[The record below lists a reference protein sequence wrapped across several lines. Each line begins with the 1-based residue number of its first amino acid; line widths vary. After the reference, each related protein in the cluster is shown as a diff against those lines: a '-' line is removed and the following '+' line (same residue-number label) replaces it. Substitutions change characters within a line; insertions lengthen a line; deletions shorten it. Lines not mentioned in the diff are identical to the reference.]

1 MNKEQEP
8 FLDQEGKR
16 GHMASGTHSALSIQL
31 QVQQLH
37 PYPQHAGILFSVKK
51 NMP

>member
-8 FLDQEGKR
+8 FLDQEGKK
-16 GHMASGTHSALSIQL
+16 GHMASGTHSVLSIQL

-37 PYPQHAGILFSVKK
+37 PYPQRGGI
-51 NMP
+51 